1 MNRRRLAL
9 RWVFI
14 LLSGLTAF
22 STQAVY
28 TESTIYE
35 MPSDKAF
42 ISKRIYNDSQKQNLY
57 SIGAVKLISR
67 DREVK
72 TEVLLLKA
80 NFCLLR

>member
-28 TESTIYE
+28 
-35 MPSDKAF
+35 
-42 ISKRIYNDSQKQNLY
+42 L
-57 SIGAVKLISR
+57 
-67 DREVK
+67 
-72 TEVLLLKA
+72 
-80 NFCLLR
+80 